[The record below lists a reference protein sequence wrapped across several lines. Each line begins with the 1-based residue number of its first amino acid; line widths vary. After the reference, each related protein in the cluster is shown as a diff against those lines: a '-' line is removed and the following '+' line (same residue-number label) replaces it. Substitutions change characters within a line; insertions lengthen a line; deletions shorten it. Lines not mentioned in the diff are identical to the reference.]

1 MEIGKECRNFA
12 ATMRVDTQR
21 GVLKTNYLQTL
32 KGRVKKMGKK
42 GIYRQLMKR
51 FELVL
56 QNDDFVA
63 ILGGLQEV

>member
-1 MEIGKECRNFA
+1 
-12 ATMRVDTQR
+12 
-21 GVLKTNYLQTL
+21 
-32 KGRVKKMGKK
+32 MGKK